1 MVVKKKIVWL
11 IISCLMVLSLVI
23 TSCGP
28 KETEEQTKVTEEGG
42 QVVITEEK
50 AEEERVVEEKEEL
63 LPPDVPKYG
72 GVITSVTPGD
82 PMGFDPG
89 ITNSVMC
96 GTIYFTHDKLARGDW
111 AKGPA
116 GTGETDWLDYLT
128 CDWDL
133 LGPSLAESWETPDAE
148 TIIYHIR
155 KGCHYWNKPP
165 MNGREVTADDVV
177 FSINRQWLSPTAF
190 HTVSWGV
197 ASRPTSVKALDKYTV
212 EVKVPPD
219 LQGMHLSQTGGFL
232 YIEAPEVV
240 EQYGNYQDWKV
251 MVASGP
257 FILTD
262 YVPGSVLTFEK
273 NPDYWAHDPVH
284 PENQIPYADGLKR
297 LIIPDSSTR
306 LAAFRTG
313 NIDYVQALSWDDFK
327 LINEQVSGLETCRLF
342 GMSNFLV
349 ARVDKPELPFADLRV
364 RQAMNLALNQ
374 QEILDE
380 YYDGQGELLSWPWY
394 DWKANAGA
402 YIPLEELPTEPT
414 TSDSRCG
421 AQELFSYNPDK
432 ATQLLTEAGYP
443 NGFKTNIICNA
454 AQVDLLS
461 ICREQLLKV
470 GIDMELKVLEPS
482 IYNSTLRGRKH
493 DEMIVTGGKFY
504 FLPWFFYEVRIEN
517 FDNCAFYENPITRA
531 AYNECAKYVM
541 KDVDKTWQI
550 LKDITPFMIE
560 QCVMGGYLPIP
571 YAYDM
576 WWPWLQ
582 NWFGATRVGYWE
594 PESNSMYAWVD
605 QALKKSV
612 GY

>member
-1 MVVKKKIVWL
+1 MKRKITWT
-11 IISCLMVLSLVI
+11 IISCVMVLSLVI
-23 TSCGP
+23 ASCGTTT
-28 KETEEQTKVTEEGG
+28 TEKVTEQEEDK
-42 QVVITEEK
+42 VIITETESGVR
-50 AEEERVVEEKEEL
+50 EETVVVKEEGIL
-63 LPPDVPKYG
+63 SPDVPKYG
-72 GVITSVTPGD
+72 GVITSVATGD

-89 ITNSVMC
+89 ITMSVMC

-133 LGPSLAESWETPDAE
+133 LGSSLAESWETPDGE

-155 KGCHYWNKPP
+155 PGCHYWDKAP
-165 MNGREVTADDVV
+165 MNDREITADDVV
-177 FSINRQWLSPTAF
+177 FSINRQWSAPTGF
-190 HTVSWGV
+190 HNVSWGA
-197 ASRPTSVKALDKYTV
+197 ASKPLSVKALDKYTV
-212 EVKVPPD
+212 ELKVPSD

-240 EQYGNYQDWKV
+240 EQYGNYQDWNV

-257 FILTD
+257 WIITD
-262 YVPGSVLTFEK
+262 YVVGSSLNFEK
-273 NPDYWAHDPVH
+273 NTNYWAYDPIH
-284 PENQIPYADGLKR
+284 PENRLPYADSLKR

-313 NIDYVQALSWDDFK
+313 NIDYVQALSWDDYK
-327 LINEQVSGLETCRLF
+327 LLNELLPELETCRLF

-364 RQAMNLALNQ
+364 RQAINLALNQ

-394 DWKANAGA
+394 SWKANAGA
-402 YIPLEELPTEPT
+402 YIPLEEMPTEPT
-414 TSDSRCG
+414 TPDSRCG
-421 AQELFSYNPDK
+421 VQELFEYHPDK
-432 ATQLLTEAGYP
+432 ARQLLAEAGYP
-443 NGFKTNIICNA
+443 DGFKTSIACSSA
-454 AQVDLLS
+454 HVDLLS
-461 ICREQLLKV
+461 ICREQLLDV
-470 GIDMELKVLEPS
+470 GIDMELKVMEPS
-482 IYNSTLRGRKH
+482 IYNSVLRGRKH

-517 FDNCAFYENPITRA
+517 FDNCAFYENERTRA
-531 AYNECAKYVM
+531 AYNECSTYVM

-550 LKDITPFMIE
+550 LKDITPFMVE

-582 NWFGATRVGYWE
+582 NWYGATRIGYWE
-594 PESNSMYAWVD
+594 PETTSRYAWVD
-605 QALKKSV
+605 VEMKRAM